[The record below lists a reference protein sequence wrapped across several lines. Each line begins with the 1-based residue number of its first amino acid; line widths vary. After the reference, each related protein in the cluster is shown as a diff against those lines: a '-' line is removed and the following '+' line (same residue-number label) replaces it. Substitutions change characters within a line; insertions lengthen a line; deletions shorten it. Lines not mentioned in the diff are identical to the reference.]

1 MEEKLGAEIFD
12 VDHTITRNI
21 TSLSYLLLL
30 IKSKVFSITIL
41 RHIPY
46 ICMNYKFGHMAA
58 EHFDRHFDEMVG
70 VEQSFLD
77 ELAIE
82 NFNNMMKK
90 EKVYGDAKRYID
102 HLKSGGKKIILATS
116 SMETIIKPLADY
128 LGVDAII
135 ATKFA
140 FKDGKCL
147 GRFEGKP
154 AFREEKRR
162 KVLEFIKDNN
172 IDLAS
177 SSFYSDSIH
186 DYPLFMEVGNPV
198 AVNPDLRLTL
208 CAKKHGWPILKF
220 R

>member
-12 VDHTITRNI
+12 VDHTITKNI

-30 IKSKVFSITIL
+30 IKRKVFSITIL

-46 ICMNYKFGHMAA
+46 ICMNYKFGHMADK
-58 EHFDRHFDEMVG
+58 HFDRHFDEMVG

-77 ELAIE
+77 ELAVE

-102 HLKSGGKKIILATS
+102 HLKSNNKKIILATS

-135 ATKFA
+135 ATKF
-140 FKDGKCL
+140 GK
-147 GRFEGKP
+147 RK
-154 AFREEKRR
+154 EEKSLSTSRR
-162 KVLEFIKDNN
+162 IISICPCHLSIQT
-172 IDLAS
+172 AS
-177 SSFYSDSIH
+177 TII
-186 DYPLFMEVGNPV
+186 
-198 AVNPDLRLTL
+198 L
-208 CAKKHGWPILKF
+208 CSWKWGTRWL
-220 R
+220 